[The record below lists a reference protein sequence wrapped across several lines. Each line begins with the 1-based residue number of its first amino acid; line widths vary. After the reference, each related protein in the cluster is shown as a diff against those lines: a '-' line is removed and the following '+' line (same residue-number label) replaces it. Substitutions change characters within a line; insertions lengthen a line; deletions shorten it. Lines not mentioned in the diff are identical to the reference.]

1 MKEDPTKWAAG
12 IVTLIE
18 ALLLAFVGSGM
29 LVMED
34 AQVQLWVN
42 VATALFV
49 VVTPLIGML
58 WVRKQSTPMVA
69 PKDEDGSPLLR
80 TDGTMPTAQMRHEM
94 K

>member
-1 MKEDPTKWAAG
+1 MKEDPTKWAAA

-18 ALLLAFVGSGM
+18 ALLLAMVGSGM
-29 LVMED
+29 LTMSNE
-34 AQVQLWVN
+34 QVQLWVN
-42 VATALFV
+42 VTTAAVVILAPLVGLF
-49 VVTPLIGML
+49 

-80 TDGTMPTAQMRHEM
+80 TDGTMPKAQMRHEM